1 MYFSWLSES
10 PIFSGEFP
18 GEGAFSAAF
27 VPVFTDYRSHRPAAE
42 TERFLQLLLGRFGL
56 ILLVASLIGVL
67 TAPLLVAL
75 IAPGFLQ
82 QPEKYQLAVN
92 ATRITFPYIFFI
104 SLVAMAAGMLNTC
117 GRFAAPAATPILL
130 NLCLIAAA
138 LLLAP
143 WFLDAPIALAVGV
156 VLAGL
161 LQLLFQIPFVRREK
175 LTIRPRI
182 ISRRGD
188 EIATAG
194 VGQVFRLILPAI
206 FGVSVAQINVLVN
219 TLLASFLVTGSISWL
234 YYSDRLMEFPVGV
247 FGIALATA
255 ILPNLSRKQT
265 AGATESGFNEKFSGT
280 IDWAARWV
288 CLICTPAM
296 VGLIALA
303 GPLIATIYFHGGF
316 TANGVYM
323 ASASL
328 VAFALGLPAIVLVKI
343 LAPGF
348 YARKNTKTPV
358 RIAMISMAAN
368 IVFCL
373 ILIYPLRHVGLAL
386 STSLAAYL
394 NAGLLY
400 RALNKEGVYLPAA
413 RLGKFPAQNL
423 RGRGRHGRAALVG
436 LRRHR
441 RLAGDERVGA
451 GAETDFLGGPRRR
464 AVFWRLARGGHA
476 PALDVACRGRLVT
489 TNRQE
494 DHATDSIDTLPR
506 PADRRLRAYHRQL
519 RRGAYRPP
527 GNPARPQDTVGAT
540 APAAGGDD
548 LRPASRRILSRRF
561 VLGPADHHL
570 DALFRAAGMRRRH
583 HAHPQIR
590 SCSVAYPRGRIHP
603 RLPGRTA
610 QGQIPVDRR

>member
-1 MYFSWLSES
+1 M
-10 PIFSGEFP
+10 
-18 GEGAFSAAF
+18 
-27 VPVFTDYRSHRPAAE
+27 
-42 TERFLQLLLGRFGL
+42 
-56 ILLVASLIGVL
+56 
-67 TAPLLVAL
+67 
-75 IAPGFLQ
+75 
-82 QPEKYQLAVN
+82 
-92 ATRITFPYIFFI
+92 
-104 SLVAMAAGMLNTC
+104 
-117 GRFAAPAATPILL
+117 
-130 NLCLIAAA
+130 
-138 LLLAP
+138 
-143 WFLDAPIALAVGV
+143 
-156 VLAGL
+156 
-161 LQLLFQIPFVRREK
+161 
-175 LTIRPRI
+175 
-182 ISRRGD
+182 
-188 EIATAG
+188 
-194 VGQVFRLILPAI
+194 
-206 FGVSVAQINVLVN
+206 SVAQINVLVN

-400 RALNKEGVYLPAA
+400 RALNKERVYLPRPGWGSFLLKICVAA
-413 RLGKFPAQNL
+413 AGMGGLLWWGCGDTAGWLAMSVWERVLKLIFW
-423 RGRGRHGRAALVG
+423 VG
-436 LRRHR
+436 LGGALYFGALRAVGMRLR
-441 RLAGDERVGA
+441 SMWLAGDG
-451 GAETDFLGGPRRR
+451 
-464 AVFWRLARGGHA
+464 
-476 PALDVACRGRLVT
+476 
-489 TNRQE
+489 
-494 DHATDSIDTLPR
+494 S
-506 PADRRLRAYHRQL
+506 
-519 RRGAYRPP
+519 
-527 GNPARPQDTVGAT
+527 
-540 APAAGGDD
+540 
-548 LRPASRRILSRRF
+548 
-561 VLGPADHHL
+561 
-570 DALFRAAGMRRRH
+570 
-583 HAHPQIR
+583 
-590 SCSVAYPRGRIHP
+590 
-603 RLPGRTA
+603 
-610 QGQIPVDRR
+610 

>member
-1 MYFSWLSES
+1 MTAKLIISTSIIGSMTFLSR
-10 PIFSGEFP
+10 ISGLLRDVVFAHLLGDRAAADVFFVAFRIP
-18 GEGAFSAAF
+18 NFFRRISGEGAFSAAF

-42 TERFLQLLLGRFGL
+42 TDRFLQLLLGRFGL

-67 TAPLLVAL
+67 IAPLLVAL

-358 RIAMISMAAN
+358 RIAVISMAAN

-400 RALNKEGVYLPAA
+400 RALNKERVYLPRPGWGSFLLKICVAA
-413 RLGKFPAQNL
+413 AGMGGLLWWGCGDTAGWLAMSVWERVLKLIFW
-423 RGRGRHGRAALVG
+423 VG
-436 LRRHR
+436 LGGALYFGALRAVGMRLR
-441 RLAGDERVGA
+441 SMWLAGDG
-451 GAETDFLGGPRRR
+451 
-464 AVFWRLARGGHA
+464 
-476 PALDVACRGRLVT
+476 
-489 TNRQE
+489 
-494 DHATDSIDTLPR
+494 S
-506 PADRRLRAYHRQL
+506 
-519 RRGAYRPP
+519 
-527 GNPARPQDTVGAT
+527 
-540 APAAGGDD
+540 
-548 LRPASRRILSRRF
+548 
-561 VLGPADHHL
+561 
-570 DALFRAAGMRRRH
+570 
-583 HAHPQIR
+583 
-590 SCSVAYPRGRIHP
+590 
-603 RLPGRTA
+603 
-610 QGQIPVDRR
+610 